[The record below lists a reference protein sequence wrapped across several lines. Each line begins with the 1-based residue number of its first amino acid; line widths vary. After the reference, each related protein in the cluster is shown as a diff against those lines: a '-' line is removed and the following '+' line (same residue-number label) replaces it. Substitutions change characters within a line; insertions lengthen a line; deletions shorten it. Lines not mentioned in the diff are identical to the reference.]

1 MRQLFFAIM
10 ALSIFHSSSAKAMG
24 LLQIYREALISDSI
38 YASARASQ
46 LAGEEKAV
54 QGRSSLMPNVV
65 LSGQITRSSQE
76 SIGDFSSTGAALA
89 TSASNKTYGL
99 QLSYTLQVTQ
109 PLFRWANW
117 QQYEQGK
124 LAVVASDAQ
133 FAQAKLDLIV
143 RVAQAYFDVLDA
155 QNVLTTLQAEKLSIA
170 QQRIAAKR
178 NFDIGT
184 ATITDSHEAQA
195 RYDLVVAQEYAAI
208 ADLNLKRAVLQQMS
222 SKDIGELPMLKKGVT
237 LAPLESAE
245 EAYWLSL
252 VDTKN
257 YEVIAAQVRL
267 EIAKRAISVSRA
279 GHYPTVDLLATMQ
292 RTRASGDLPGS
303 FPSADSNR
311 TNSIGIQV
319 SIPLFSGFMVSSQ
332 VNEAIALKEK
342 ARFDLESARRGAA
355 QNARTALF
363 GFNSGMEKVK
373 ALEVA
378 VVSGAAS
385 LASNV
390 RGYEVGV
397 RINIDVL
404 NAQHQLHQ
412 TRRELEK
419 ARYDAI
425 MNGLRLKAIAASLR
439 ETDLI
444 DVASLLA
451 YGDE

>member
-1 MRQLFFAIM
+1 MRQFFFAVI
-10 ALSIFHSSSAKAMG
+10 ALSTFYFPSANGMG
-24 LLQIYREALISDSI
+24 LLQIYREALLSDPI

-46 LAGEEKAV
+46 SAGIEKAV
-54 QGRSSLMPNVV
+54 QARSGLMPNVV
-65 LSGQITRSSQE
+65 LNGQATRSSQE
-76 SIGDFSSTGAALA
+76 NNSDFSSTGAALA

-117 QQYEQGK
+117 EQYEQGK

-155 QNVLTTLQAEKLSIA
+155 QNVLTTLQAEKLAIA

-195 RYDLVVAQEYAAI
+195 RYDLVVAQEYAAM

-222 SKDIGELPMLKKGVT
+222 SKEIGEIPMLKKGVI
-237 LAPLESAE
+237 LAQLESAD

-444 DVASLLA
+444 DVSSLLA